1 MYQNSKFYC
10 LINVIHAMM
19 FSLVS
24 GKSINWEAKTKGRFY
39 DWDTLKY
46 SLRSIV
52 KYAPWIRKVHI
63 VTNGQIPKWLNIS
76 NPRYVCLLL
85 TLNLLMLI
93 INLWQ
98 IQYLKVHAYFQE

>member
-85 TLNLLMLI
+85 NLNLLMLI
-93 INLWQ
+93 L
-98 IQYLKVHAYFQE
+98 